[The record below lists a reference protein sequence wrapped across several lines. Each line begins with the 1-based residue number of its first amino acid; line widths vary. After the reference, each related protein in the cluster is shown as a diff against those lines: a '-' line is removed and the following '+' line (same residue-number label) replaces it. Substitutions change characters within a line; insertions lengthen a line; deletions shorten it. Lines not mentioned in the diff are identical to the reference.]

1 MPSSTEEILLTLGAR
16 DNASDVAGKID
27 SNFKGMASS
36 VSSAL
41 THAAPKHRKAPRLR
55 ATPAV

>member
-27 SNFKGMASS
+27 SKWADAERRISPEAS
-36 VSSAL
+36 AE
-41 THAAPKHRKAPRLR
+41 PGI
-55 ATPAV
+55 